1 MVTKM
6 MTQKPLNLFTIGF
19 AGKSAADFFTRLKDS
34 GIKRVID
41 IRLHPDSQLA
51 GFAKQSNLSYF
62 LKEIVAADYIHLPEL
77 APTPE
82 LFNSYKKLG
91 GPWVTYEMEFLEL
104 MSERRIEDKIDPG
117 LIAGG
122 CLLCSEHQPHHCHRR
137 LVAEYL
143 KEKWNNMEIK
153 HLE

>member
-1 MVTKM
+1 VVWTSI
-6 MTQKPLNLFTIGF
+6 PLNE
-19 AGKSAADFFTRLKDS
+19 KS
-34 GIKRVID
+34 
-41 IRLHPDSQLA
+41 
-51 GFAKQSNLSYF
+51 
-62 LKEIVAADYIHLPEL
+62 PEN
-77 APTPE
+77 PGRS
-82 LFNSYKKLG
+82 FNSYKKLG

-143 KEKWNNMEIK
+143 KAKWNNVEVT
-153 HLE
+153 HLV